1 MSAASM
7 TRPRGFTILE
17 LMIAMA
23 IFTVICGAMFGLLQL
38 SQQKYSS
45 ETQLSGAFQETRL
58 AVDQIVRDFNASGYP
73 AVSMFSRIPT
83 DSSQYAL
90 NPVAWD
96 PNYPVT
102 FCLVG
107 TAGGGTCQTP
117 GDFDLIVET
126 DLGSGVCWIRYQL
139 IDTTLYRAVVPKTA
153 GGDPVNATLPA
164 NVRVPF
170 LTNVMNNVMNTSS
183 AGLLTQINATYPSMF
198 PGGAPQPIFKYT
210 CNTAA
215 GPQPCP
221 LVGSE
226 GVPSNIRDV
235 DINLIVMT
243 RQPDAQTQVLKLVE
257 LSGRGHRLNPSQ

>member
-58 AVDQIVRDFNASGYP
+58 AVDQIVRDFSVSGYP
-73 AVSMFSRIPT
+73 AVSMFSKVPA

-126 DLGSGVCWIRYQL
+126 DLGSGVSWVRYQL
-139 IDTTLYRAVVPKTA
+139 IGTTLYRTVVGKTA
-153 GGDPVNATLPA
+153 VGDPVNATSPA
-164 NVRVPF
+164 SLRVPF

-183 AGLLTQINATYPSMF
+183 AGLLTQINSAYPSMF

-210 CNTAA
+210 CNTPA
-215 GPQPCP
+215 GPKPCP
-221 LVGSE
+221 LAGND
-226 GVPSNIRDV
+226 GVPGNIRDV

-243 RQPDAQTQVLKLVE
+243 RSPDAQTQVLKLVE
-257 LSGRGHRLNPSQ
+257 LNGRGHRVNP